1 MFVASCFGKP
11 TIGVDGA
18 ATLRVP
24 CAVRLAVTED
34 SSVTPHGVDAVVDSA
49 GPFTLGGTDVN
60 VRVGEAVVT
69 LGSVTGTIAGGLGT
83 RLTFTPAAATKA
95 VVAAVG
101 CSLSLGSGNAQTGQQ
116 TVAFVADGACGC
128 R

>member
-1 MFVASCFGKP
+1 MSVVTKDGD
-11 TIGVDGA
+11 GVRRARRSRNA
-18 ATLRVP
+18 A
-24 CAVRLAVTED
+24 CSVRLAGTED
-34 SSVTPHGVDAVVDSA
+34 SSVTLHGVDAVVDGA
-49 GPFTLGGTDVN
+49 GPFSLAGTDVN

-69 LGSVTGTIAGGLGT
+69 LGSVTGTIAGVLGT